1 MTEHAQTDIRRL
13 GPGDEAVV
21 RHFAESTP
29 RTALLED
36 ERTIFLAAFQGGRP
50 VGFAFG
56 YELPRRHGNASILFV
71 YELEV
76 EPDCR
81 RRGIAS
87 RLMLELRRIAGA
99 RGCAES
105 FVLTEPE
112 NDAANALYASLGGQ
126 RVETVMWD
134 FGSAGG

>member
-1 MTEHAQTDIRRL
+1 
-13 GPGDEAVV
+13 
-21 RHFAESTP
+21 
-29 RTALLED
+29 
-36 ERTIFLAAFQGGRP
+36 
-50 VGFAFG
+50 
-56 YELPRRHGNASILFV
+56 
-71 YELEV
+71 
-76 EPDCR
+76 
-81 RRGIAS
+81 
-87 RLMLELRRIAGA
+87 LRRIAGA